1 MYKNILA
8 AVNEYTNSEIA
19 ARYALALAKACHAK
33 LTLLFVSRDPVDRDA
48 IKKAESAIERLF
60 IEAQQGGIDV
70 ESLILKGDP
79 VKKIIEHAVGQKAD
93 IVFAA
98 SRHVDVH
105 KRFFVKTVARELMLK
120 LPCAS
125 AVVRVIRMGKLS
137 PRNILL
143 PLRGGRAFVE
153 ERAYFAAMLAEGFSS
168 RVTLLHLP
176 KPITSFFH
184 GELHLKPAQREERI
198 PADVLELGG
207 YLKTCGIPYEIKTA
221 SGTTASNITMEAVQR
236 KTDLIVMGASQR
248 SILASLIKGNPVE
261 EVMKS
266 PPCNLIIF
274 KPGRAS

>member
-8 AVNEYTNSEIA
+8 AVNEYSNSEIA
-19 ARYALALAKACHAK
+19 ARYALALAKSCHAK
-33 LTLLFVSRDPVDRDA
+33 LTLLFVSRDPVDKDA

-60 IEAQQGGIDV
+60 IEAQQGGIEA

-79 VKKIIEHAVGQKAD
+79 VKKIIEHAIEQGTD

-105 KRFFVKTVARELMLK
+105 RRFFVRTVARELMLK

-125 AVVRVIRMGKLS
+125 AVVRVTRMGKIA

-153 ERAYFAAMLAEGFSS
+153 ERAYFTVRLAEGFGS

-176 KPITSFFH
+176 KPITSFFQ
-184 GELHLKPAQREERI
+184 GELHLKPAQREQRI
-198 PADVLELGG
+198 PADVLELAA
-207 YLKTCGIPYEIKTA
+207 YLKTSGIPYEITTA
-221 SGTTASNITMEAVQR
+221 SGAAASSITMEAVKKR
-236 KTDLIVMGASQR
+236 TDLIIMGASQR
-248 SILASLIKGNPVE
+248 SLLASIIKGNPVE

-274 KPGRAS
+274 KPRRAS